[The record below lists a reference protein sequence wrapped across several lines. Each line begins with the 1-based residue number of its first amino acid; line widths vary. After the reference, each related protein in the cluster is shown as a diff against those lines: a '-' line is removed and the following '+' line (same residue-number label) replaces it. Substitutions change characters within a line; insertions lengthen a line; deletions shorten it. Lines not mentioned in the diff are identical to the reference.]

1 MAKQSKRAIAQA
13 QSIIN
18 LLNDHEREALKLSQ
32 LPFKYCEWN
41 VPKRAEYGTACH
53 LGGLY
58 AHAFAQYL
66 KENPRT
72 VGANTLGHIAS
83 HIDFTNRNNHG
94 FWVGFFSALEA
105 YIHFTAKQID
115 TAKYA
120 KDEAEKRG
128 LL

>member
-66 KENPRT
+66 KENPCT
-72 VGANTLGHIAS
+72 VGSNTLGHIAKN
-83 HIDFTNRNNHG
+83 IDFTNRCNHG
-94 FWVGFFSALEA
+94 FWVGFFSALEG
-105 YIHFTAKQID
+105 YIHFAAKQID
-115 TAKYA
+115 TAQYA
-120 KDEAEKRG
+120 KQEAEKRG

>member
-18 LLNDHEREALKLSQ
+18 LLNDHERGSLELSQ
-32 LPFKYCEWN
+32 LPFARCEWN
-41 VPKRAEYGTACH
+41 VPKRTGYEIACD

-66 KENPRT
+66 KENRDI
-72 VGANTLGHIAS
+72 VGMNCLGHIAS
-83 HIDFTNRNNHG
+83 NIDFTNEKNKG
-94 FWVGFFSALEA
+94 FWVGFFSALEG
-105 YIHFTAKQID
+105 YIHFAAKQID
-115 TAKYA
+115 TAQYA
-120 KDEAEKRG
+120 KQEAEKRG

>member
-1 MAKQSKRAIAQA
+1 MNKTSKRATAQA

-18 LLNDHEREALKLSQ
+18 LLNDKQREPLNLSQ

-53 LGGLY
+53 LGDLY

-66 KENPRT
+66 KEEPRS
-72 VGANTLGHIAS
+72 VGSNTLGHIAS

-94 FWVGFFSALEA
+94 FWVGFF
-105 YIHFTAKQID
+105 
-115 TAKYA
+115 
-120 KDEAEKRG
+120 
-128 LL
+128 